1 MAKAQKVV
9 LSPEEKAE
17 AKQKRWA
24 QIKRDKWM
32 YLLLLPGFLYFIIF
46 KIVPM
51 WGILI
56 SFKDYYAGIPF
67 FGSNFFNG
75 WIGFD
80 NFKNFFTDSSFL
92 QLLRNTLII
101 SGMNIIF
108 FFPLPI
114 ILALLLNEIKVQWYK
129 KVLQTLVYV
138 PHFVSMVVI
147 ASITFMLVKTPSME
161 GMSGGALYEIV
172 KSMTGKNLNALGSPI
187 AIYWVLLIQNI
198 WKETGW
204 GTIIFLAAL
213 AGVDVEQYEA
223 AIVDGA
229 TRFQQLIY
237 ITLPA
242 IMGTVVT
249 MFILRMGSVL
259 DTGFEQI
266 ILMQNDLNR
275 ITSETFDTY
284 VYQIG
289 RVQGNYGYS
298 TAVSLFKSVISI
310 ICIQTATVLLRRPVR
325 MVYSNRRR
333 KIRHDSIKR
342 RSVGDIIANV
352 VIYILLTLIAVIM
365 VIPFIYVIAASFAT
379 EAEIQTRPIFLFL
392 IVLLLTLMQE
402 FLI

>member
-114 ILALLLNEIKVQWYK
+114 VLALLLNEIKVQWYK

-229 TRFQQLIY
+229 SRFQQLIY

-259 DTGFEQI
+259 DTG
-266 ILMQNDLNR
+266 L
-275 ITSETFDTY
+275 SK
-284 VYQIG
+284 
-289 RVQGNYGYS
+289 S
-298 TAVSLFKSVISI
+298 SL
-310 ICIQTATVLLRRPVR
+310 CR
-325 MVYSNRRR
+325 M
-333 KIRHDSIKR
+333 
-342 RSVGDIIANV
+342 
-352 VIYILLTLIAVIM
+352 T
-365 VIPFIYVIAASFAT
+365 
-379 EAEIQTRPIFLFL
+379 
-392 IVLLLTLMQE
+392 
-402 FLI
+402 

>member
-1 MAKAQKVV
+1 MAKAQKAV
-9 LSPEEKAE
+9 LSAEEKVLL
-17 AKQKRWA
+17 KKKRWA

-56 SFKDYYAGIPF
+56 AFKDYGATSRF
-67 FGSNFFNG
+67 FGSAFFRDWVG
-75 WIGFD
+75 LG
-80 NFKNFFTDSSFL
+80 NFKSFIMDSSFL

-114 ILALLLNEIKVQWYK
+114 ILALLLNEMKVQWYK
-129 KVLQTLVYV
+129 KVIQTLVYV

-147 ASITFMLVKTPSME
+147 ASITFMLVKVPSSATQ
-161 GMSGGALYEIV
+161 SGGALFEIM
-172 KSMTGKNLNALGSPI
+172 KGLTGKEINVLGGGF
-187 AIYWVLLIQNI
+187 AIYWVLLIQNV

-229 TRFQQLIY
+229 NRFQQLIY

-242 IMGTVVT
+242 ILGTVVT

-266 ILMQNDLNR
+266 ILMQNTLNR
-275 ITSETFDTY
+275 EKSETFDTY
-284 VYQIG
+284 VYQYG
-289 RVQGNYGYS
+289 RVEGNYGYS
-298 TAVSLFKSVISI
+298 TAVSLFKSIISI
-310 ICIQTATVLLRRPVR
+310 ICIQTA
-325 MVYSNRRR
+325 NRLA
-333 KIRHDSIKR
+333 KKAGQD
-342 RSVGDIIANV
+342 G
-352 VIYILLTLIAVIM
+352 
-365 VIPFIYVIAASFAT
+365 
-379 EAEIQTRPIFLFL
+379 LF
-392 IVLLLTLMQE
+392 
-402 FLI
+402 

>member
-1 MAKAQKVV
+1 MAKAQKAA
-9 LSPEEKAE
+9 LSQEEKASVKE
-17 AKQKRWA
+17 KRWA
-24 QIKRDKWM
+24 QIRRDKWM
-32 YLLLLPGFLYFIIF
+32 YLLLLPGFLYFIVF

-56 SFKDYYAGIPF
+56 AFKDYYPTTHF
-67 FGSNFFNG
+67 FGASFTKN

-80 NFKNFFTDSSFL
+80 NFVQFLTDASFW
-92 QLLRNTLII
+92 QLLKNTLII

-114 ILALLLNEIKVQWYK
+114 ILALLLNEMKVQWWK
-129 KVLQTLVYV
+129 KLAQTFVYV

-147 ASITFMLVKTPSME
+147 ASITFMLVKTPSSSAQ
-161 GMSGGALYEIV
+161 SGGALYEII
-172 KSMTGKNLNALGSPI
+172 KAMTGKEMQALGGGW
-187 AIYWVLLIQNI
+187 AIYWVLLIQNV

-229 TRFQQLIY
+229 NRFQQLIY

-266 ILMQNDLNR
+266 ILMQNTLNR
-275 ITSETFDTY
+275 QNSETFDTY
-284 VYQIG
+284 VYQYG
-289 RVQGNYGYS
+289 RVEGNYGYT
-298 TAVSLFKSVISI
+298 TAISLFKSIISI
-310 ICIQTATVLLRRPVR
+310 ICIQTA
-325 MVYSNRRR
+325 NRLA
-333 KIRHDSIKR
+333 KKA
-342 RSVGDIIANV
+342 G
-352 VIYILLTLIAVIM
+352 
-365 VIPFIYVIAASFAT
+365 
-379 EAEIQTRPIFLFL
+379 QTGLF
-392 IVLLLTLMQE
+392 
-402 FLI
+402 

>member
-1 MAKAQKVV
+1 MAKAKKVE
-9 LSPEEKAE
+9 LSVEEKA
-17 AKQKRWA
+17 AIKQKRWA

-32 YLLLLPGFLYFIIF
+32 YLLLLPGFLYFIVF

-56 SFKDYYAGIPF
+56 SFKDYGATSKF
-67 FGSNFFNG
+67 FGAAFTQDWVG
-75 WIGFD
+75 IG
-80 NFKNFFTDSSFL
+80 NFKSFFLDSSFL

-101 SGMNIIF
+101 SGMNIVF

-114 ILALLLNEIKVQWYK
+114 ILALLLNEMKVQWYK
-129 KVLQTLVYV
+129 KVIQTLVYV

-147 ASITFMLVKTPSME
+147 ASITFMLVKMPSSSAQ
-161 GMSGGALYEIV
+161 SGGALFEIV
-172 KSMTGKNLNALGSPI
+172 KNLTGKEMNALGGGF

-229 TRFQQLIY
+229 NRFQQLIY

-242 IMGTVVT
+242 ILGTIVT

-266 ILMQNDLNR
+266 ILMQNTLNR
-275 ITSETFDTY
+275 EKSETFDTY
-284 VYQIG
+284 VYQYG
-289 RVQGNYGYS
+289 RVEGNYGYS
-298 TAVSLFKSVISI
+298 TAVGLFKSVISI
-310 ICIQTATVLLRRPVR
+310 ICIQTA
-325 MVYSNRRR
+325 NRLA
-333 KIRHDSIKR
+333 KKAGQD
-342 RSVGDIIANV
+342 G
-352 VIYILLTLIAVIM
+352 
-365 VIPFIYVIAASFAT
+365 
-379 EAEIQTRPIFLFL
+379 LF
-392 IVLLLTLMQE
+392 
-402 FLI
+402 

>member
-1 MAKAQKVV
+1 MAKAQKAV
-9 LSPEEKAE
+9 LSSEEKAA
-17 AKQKRWA
+17 AKEKKWA
-24 QIKRDKWM
+24 QIRRDKWM

-56 SFKDYYAGIPF
+56 AFKDYYPTTQF
-67 FGSNFFNG
+67 FGAGLTKN

-80 NFKNFFTDSSFL
+80 NFVQFLTDSSFW
-92 QLLRNTLII
+92 QLLKNTLII

-114 ILALLLNEIKVQWYK
+114 ILALLLNEMKVQWWK
-129 KVLQTLVYV
+129 KLAQTFVYV

-147 ASITFMLVKTPSME
+147 ASITFMLVKTPSNSAQ
-161 GMSGGALYEIV
+161 SGGALYEIV
-172 KSMTGKNLNALGSPI
+172 KSLTGKEMQALGGGM

-229 TRFQQLIY
+229 NRFQQLIY

-266 ILMQNDLNR
+266 ILMQNTLNR
-275 ITSETFDTY
+275 NNSETFDTY
-284 VYQIG
+284 VYQYG
-289 RVQGNYGYS
+289 RVEGNYGYT
-298 TAVSLFKSVISI
+298 TAISLFKSIISI
-310 ICIQTATVLLRRPVR
+310 ICIQTA
-325 MVYSNRRR
+325 NRLA
-333 KIRHDSIKR
+333 KR
-342 RSVGDIIANV
+342 AGQAG
-352 VIYILLTLIAVIM
+352 
-365 VIPFIYVIAASFAT
+365 
-379 EAEIQTRPIFLFL
+379 LF
-392 IVLLLTLMQE
+392 
-402 FLI
+402 

>member
-9 LSPEEKAE
+9 LSPEEKAL

-56 SFKDYYAGIPF
+56 AFKDYGATSKF
-67 FGSNFFNG
+67 FGAALLKD
-75 WIGFD
+75 WVGFD
-80 NFKNFFTDSSFL
+80 NFTSFFMDSSFL

-108 FFPLPI
+108 YFPLPI
-114 ILALLLNEIKVQWYK
+114 ILALLLNEMKVQWYK
-129 KVLQTLVYV
+129 KVVQTLVYV

-147 ASITFMLVKTPSME
+147 ASITFMLVKTPSSATQ
-161 GMSGGALYEIV
+161 SGGALYEIV
-172 KSMTGKNLNALGSPI
+172 KALTGKEMQALGGGY

-229 TRFQQLIY
+229 NRFQQLIY

-242 IMGTVVT
+242 ILGTIVT

-266 ILMQNDLNR
+266 ILMQNTLNR
-275 ITSETFDTY
+275 EKSETFDTY
-284 VYQIG
+284 VYQYG
-289 RVQGNYGYS
+289 RVEGNYGYS
-298 TAVSLFKSVISI
+298 TAVGLFKSIISI
-310 ICIQTATVLLRRPVR
+310 ICIQTA
-325 MVYSNRRR
+325 NRLA
-333 KIRHDSIKR
+333 KKAGQD
-342 RSVGDIIANV
+342 G
-352 VIYILLTLIAVIM
+352 
-365 VIPFIYVIAASFAT
+365 
-379 EAEIQTRPIFLFL
+379 LF
-392 IVLLLTLMQE
+392 
-402 FLI
+402 